1 MKNSIAIFCGSHK
14 GANPHFETEIER
26 LGSMMASQHRTL
38 IYGGSNKGYMGTV
51 SNPFVA
57 SGGNLVAIIPHL
69 FPHEVIHS
77 QPASHLMVVESMQ
90 ERKQQMLD
98 LADAFIAL
106 PGGVGTL
113 DELTEV
119 LSAIQLQL
127 VDKPVAL
134 LNIDGFFDS
143 FLQQLQMMV
152 REGFMQQT
160 LLNRILVA
168 SSAEEVLDKVDKD

>member
-1 MKNSIAIFCGSHK
+1 
-14 GANPHFETEIER
+14 
-26 LGSMMASQHRTL
+26 
-38 IYGGSNKGYMGTV
+38 
-51 SNPFVA
+51 
-57 SGGNLVAIIPHL
+57 
-69 FPHEVIHS
+69 
-77 QPASHLMVVESMQ
+77 MVVESMQ